1 MKKSKLMILI
11 FFLTMIFSCQRQ
23 KNPITPP
30 IGGHIHPQVDIPW
43 PSLAKS
49 PWPMFHHDPQST
61 GRSPYRG
68 PGKGRIKWTF
78 KSGGTIYSAVVI
90 GADGTIYFPFYN
102 GSKKEFSGLVALN
115 PDGTLKWK
123 RIILLPPEAQP
134 LVSADGTLFVAGGKS
149 FQYNWFTQLI
159 AIRPDGTIKGRY
171 DFSFELSLP
180 TMGIDGTIYV
190 TADNTEKGELYAVGQ
205 DGNIIWK
212 MMPPHFFGFQ
222 NIPISPDGGTLYLFD
237 KMKGTNIISS
247 LCAIGT
253 DGQLKWS
260 YFLGGKQTYDDYSP
274 LIDSD
279 GNIYFGTGLGNSGIT
294 NSRGFYALSPQ
305 GKLRWKFP
313 GITGPEPTMDRDG
326 NLTFNIG
333 GMGKLTSVDFAGNL
347 RWQKE
352 SRESLQSSF
361 ISDRDGSIYLASRR
375 YITAYDKNGDV
386 IWKLPFDVNV
396 TDVACPA
403 IGRDGT
409 LYVGTSGLNSKL
421 YAIE

>member
-11 FFLTMIFSCQRQ
+11 FFLTMIFSCQRE
-23 KNPITPP
+23 KNPVTPP
-30 IGGHIHPQVDIPW
+30 IAGKVHPQVDIPW
-43 PSLAKS
+43 PSLANS

-68 PGKGRIKWTF
+68 PRKGKIKWTF
-78 KSGGTIYSAVVI
+78 KPGGTIYSAVVI
-90 GADGTIYFPFYN
+90 GTDGTIYFPVTN
-102 GSKKEFSGLVALN
+102 WDHADSSGLYALSQNGKLKWWFPIPLVSEVQPLIAADGTIFIVGGRYLHLYAIN
-115 PDGTLKWK
+115 PDGSLKN
-123 RIILLPPEAQP
+123 E
-134 LVSADGTLFVAGGKS
+134 F
-149 FQYNWFTQLI
+149 N
-159 AIRPDGTIKGRY
+159 
-171 DFSFELSLP
+171 FSFELS
-180 TMGIDGTIYV
+180 TRMSIGKDGVLYV